1 MEARVSF
8 HRHTVLPGSA
18 CSVCAHAAPLHY
30 TGTGEVCQ
38 PYTALSDVPGRSDNN
53 ILSINKLPRSKV
65 SKPSETC
72 MAVFKRLSLTLV

>member
-8 HRHTVLPGSA
+8 HWHTVAWECMQRLCSRCASA
-18 CSVCAHAAPLHY
+18 L
-30 TGTGEVCQ
+30 TGTEEVCQ

-72 MAVFKRLSLTLV
+72 TAVFKRLSLTLV